1 MNKIVN
7 FNSEKEFIAYRKSKT
22 CSELGTGSE
31 GTCYLGR
38 DGLAY
43 KDLSEGFR
51 SEVYIPEDI
60 VTRSECSVK
69 SFAFPHVLFTV
80 NGELM
85 GYTSDLVKKD
95 ITNDKYLF
103 EHGIDHIDFEKLYA
117 AYEVLYDDA
126 IKLAEE
132 GIGIYDLS
140 FNLMFDGEKL
150 TGVDTCG
157 YFHAPTM
164 ECLHNTDCVDL
175 AVKNLFTIYAKYG
188 YGEDLDTDMDVKSF
202 LEMVKANYSSS
213 NGKGRPYI
221 KQ

>member
-85 GYTSDLVKKD
+85 GYTSD
-95 ITNDKYLF
+95 
-103 EHGIDHIDFEKLYA
+103 
-117 AYEVLYDDA
+117 
-126 IKLAEE
+126 
-132 GIGIYDLS
+132 
-140 FNLMFDGEKL
+140 
-150 TGVDTCG
+150 
-157 YFHAPTM
+157 
-164 ECLHNTDCVDL
+164 
-175 AVKNLFTIYAKYG
+175 
-188 YGEDLDTDMDVKSF
+188 
-202 LEMVKANYSSS
+202 
-213 NGKGRPYI
+213 
-221 KQ
+221 